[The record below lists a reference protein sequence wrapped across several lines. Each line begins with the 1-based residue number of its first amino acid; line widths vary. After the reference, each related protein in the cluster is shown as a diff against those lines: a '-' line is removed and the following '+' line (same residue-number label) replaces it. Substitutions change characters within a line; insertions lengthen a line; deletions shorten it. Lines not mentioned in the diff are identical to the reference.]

1 MVVVDGMPS
10 TTRSVAVQ
18 RGWDETDLQGLG
30 TSTSADA
37 KKYFND
43 LDKHRLA
50 FETIKPDDRALIDMA
65 FSKKKADERKE
76 WLRQFRVSL
85 HIPNLN

>member
-1 MVVVDGMPS
+1 MPS
-10 TTRSVAVQ
+10 TTKSVILGIC
-18 RGWDETDLQGLG
+18 RTETDLQGLG

-76 WLRQFRVSL
+76 WLRQFRVS
-85 HIPNLN
+85 

>member
-1 MVVVDGMPS
+1 MPS
-10 TTRSVAVQ
+10 TTKSVVLGIG
-18 RGWDETDLQGLG
+18 RDETDLQGLG

-85 HIPNLN
+85 HTQDVN

>member
-1 MVVVDGMPS
+1 MGCQVLQSQSFLEYVEPRLISRVW
-10 TTRSVAVQ
+10 VQ
-18 RGWDETDLQGLG
+18 ARLPTQ
-30 TSTSADA
+30 
-37 KKYFND
+37 KYFND

-76 WLRQFRVSL
+76 WLRQFRVS
-85 HIPNLN
+85 

>member
-1 MVVVDGMPS
+1 MPS
-10 TTRSVAVQ
+10 TTKSVILEMG
-18 RGWDETDLQGLG
+18 RDETDLQGLG

-76 WLRQFRVSL
+76 WLRQFRVSWHAQDL
-85 HIPNLN
+85 D